1 MERILNNFFLQFIMK
16 IVNMLEKLYEN
27 YDKIYGETPKEDRI
41 LTIDKLVDLLKKA
54 YMKKFVDT
62 PQIGEILKK

>member
-1 MERILNNFFLQFIMK
+1 
-16 IVNMLEKLYEN
+16 MLEKLYEN